1 MGIFC
6 LTVHASYACRHSGAC
21 CTAGWQ
27 IPVEPD
33 VRRTIEIR
41 GIRSRSDTLSPLFVA
56 GDPSSRDGAVI
67 AARHDNGACT
77 FFEPDHGRVCAIH
90 RKAGPGWLP
99 SACRHFP
106 RVVLQDRRG
115 TFITLS
121 HFCPTAAALL
131 CEPMELAVIEAP
143 GSLLPAGAIEGLDAT
158 AVLPPLLRPGLLTD
172 LDGYTA
178 WERAGIEVLNRQ
190 DLRPEDA
197 LDVIARATRDV
208 CGWRP
213 GTATMSEQVGSSF
226 AAHADR
232 GPSPGLLH
240 VSDRP
245 ARGFVAAHLF
255 ANWVAYQGTG
265 LEAVVEYLRDALAL
279 LRREAV
285 ACGSF
290 VEGARAADLRLRHRE
305 SSRRAEL

>member
-6 LTVHASYACRHSGAC
+6 LTVHASYGCRHSGAC

-41 GIRSRSDTLSPLFVA
+41 GIRPRSDPPSPLFVA
-56 GDPSSRDGAVI
+56 GDPSSPDGAVI
-67 AARHDNGACT
+67 AARQDNGACI

-90 RKAGPGWLP
+90 REAGPRWLP

-106 RVVLQDRRG
+106 RVMLQDRRG

-131 CEPMELAVIEAP
+131 CEPVELAVIAAP
-143 GSLLPAGAIEGLDAT
+143 GSLPPAGGIEGLDAT
-158 AVLPPLLRPGLLTD
+158 AVMPPLLRPGLLTD

-197 LDVIARATRDV
+197 LDVIARSTRDV

-213 GTATMSEQVGSSF
+213 GTATMSEQVASSF

-232 GPSPGLLH
+232 GPSAGCLH
-240 VSDRP
+240 PFDRP
-245 ARGFVAAHLF
+245 ARAFVAAHLF

-290 VEGARAADLRLRHRE
+290 VEGARAADLRLRHGDSHR
-305 SSRRAEL
+305 SAGL